1 MEISV
6 RKPQVARKISTPTSC
21 TIQSRAKAL
30 SASMVGASP
39 TRRSSRSM
47 TKIKWACTAAVVA
60 ADATVVAA
68 EEDVAEQEV
77 EVVAA
82 EQTKT
87 RATGVLDEG
96 VEGQWV
102 AEVPATVARARTE
115 SH

>member
-1 MEISV
+1 
-6 RKPQVARKISTPTSC
+6 
-21 TIQSRAKAL
+21 
-30 SASMVGASP
+30 
-39 TRRSSRSM
+39 M

-68 EEDVAEQEV
+68 EEDVAELEV
-77 EVVAA
+77 EVVVA

-96 VEGQWV
+96 AEGQWV
-102 AEVPATVARARTE
+102 VEVPATVARARTE

>member
-1 MEISV
+1 
-6 RKPQVARKISTPTSC
+6 
-21 TIQSRAKAL
+21 
-30 SASMVGASP
+30 
-39 TRRSSRSM
+39 M

-68 EEDVAEQEV
+68 EEDVAELEV

-82 EQTKT
+82 EQTRT

-96 VEGQWV
+96 AEGQWV
-102 AEVPATVARARTE
+102 AMVPATVARARTE